1 MKAEQINQF
10 ILFIYNLVFVLILCA
25 IALII
30 ALILTV
36 VIDLIFQKINGD
48 KVYITP
54 VERSLAERDFCNMQL
69 IRTKINGKVIEITV
83 SKKLIKW
90 AFRNRFNYWLFIKY
104 ILFKLRRAER
114 GKK

>member
-1 MKAEQINQF
+1 MKAGQINQF
-10 ILFIYNLVFVLILCA
+10 ILFIYNLFFVLILCA
-25 IALII
+25 LALII

-36 VIDLIFQKINGD
+36 VIDLIFQKLNGD

-54 VERSLAERDFCNMQL
+54 IERAYAESGFCKMQL
-69 IRTKINGKVIEITV
+69 VRTKINGKVLEIEV

-104 ILFKLRRAER
+104 ILFKAQTG
-114 GKK
+114 GKG

>member
-10 ILFIYNLVFVLILCA
+10 ILFIYNLFFVLILCA
-25 IALII
+25 LALIV

-36 VIDLIFQKINGD
+36 VIDLIFQKLNGD

-54 VERSLAERDFCNMQL
+54 IERRLAERDFCKMQL
-69 IRTKINGKVIEITV
+69 IRTKINGQVLEIEV

-104 ILFKLRRAER
+104 LLFKAQTS
-114 GKK
+114 GKG

>member
-1 MKAEQINQF
+1 MTAEQINQF

-25 IALII
+25 LALIV

-36 VIDLIFQKINGD
+36 VIDLIFQKLNGD

-54 VERSLAERDFCNMQL
+54 IERSLAKRDFCKMQL
-69 IRTKINGKVIEITV
+69 IRTKINGQVLEIEV

-104 ILFKLRRAER
+104 LLFKAQTS
-114 GKK
+114 GKG

>member
-10 ILFIYNLVFVLILCA
+10 ILFIYNLIFVLILCA
-25 IALII
+25 LTLGI

-36 VIDLIFQKINGD
+36 IIDLIFQKLNGD

-54 VERSLAERDFCNMQL
+54 IERRLAERDFCKMQL
-69 IRTKINGKVIEITV
+69 IRTKINGQVVEIEV

-104 ILFKLRRAER
+104 ILFKAQTS
-114 GKK
+114 GKG